1 MAQSYFISRSNQD
14 LEKVYK
20 ATILWFK
27 GKLYEVEGTEKQGIY
42 LIQAK
47 KTGTIRT
54 LLGTNL
60 AFKIQI
66 YFSQDNP
73 INNKE
78 FIVEITRG
86 KWIQNIAGA
95 GFAGIFTGGLTVMT
109 GIAGAGWG
117 LVLENDLISYLENDL
132 NFKRVTTD
140 IPNIN
145 NQDISQV
152 NNTNSPSIN
161 IVQND
166 EQKRIINELEDEI
179 NKLEIAFTDE
189 ILTEAE
195 FTRKKAILERK
206 IDDYEVNF
214 VIEEKI
220 AKLQDAFSQGILD
233 QMEYEEKV
241 NELEANMRETILQ
254 ERRLQRN
261 KTKIIKLKE
270 ALNNGVITKEEYQQK
285 VANL

>member
-1 MAQSYFISRSNQD
+1 MAKSYFIRNSSQD

-27 GKLYEVEGTEKQGIY
+27 DKQYEVEGTEKQGIY
-42 LIQAK
+42 LIQAR

-54 LLGTNL
+54 LLGSNL
-60 AFKIQI
+60 AFKIEI
-66 YFSQDNP
+66 YFSKDNV

-78 FIVEITRG
+78 FIVEINRG

-95 GFAGIFTGGLTVMT
+95 GFAGIFTGGFTVMT
-109 GIAGAGWG
+109 GIASATWG
-117 LVLENDLISYLENDL
+117 LVLENELISYLENKL
-132 NFKRVTTD
+132 NFKRVTTN

-145 NQDISQV
+145 NQEISKT
-152 NNTNSPSIN
+152 NNNYSPPINLGKNS
-161 IVQND
+161 
-166 EQKRIINELEDEI
+166 EEKRIIDELEDEI

-233 QMEYEEKV
+233 QLEYEEKV
-241 NELEANMRETILQ
+241 NELEATMRETILQ

-261 KTKIIKLKE
+261 KMKIIKLKE

-285 VANL
+285 IASL

>member
-1 MAQSYFISRSNQD
+1 MAKSYFIRNSSQD

-20 ATILWFK
+20 AIILWFK
-27 GKLYEVEGTEKQGIY
+27 DKQYEVEGTEKTGIY
-42 LIQAK
+42 LIQAR

-54 LLGTNL
+54 LLGSNL
-60 AFKIQI
+60 AFKIEI
-66 YFSQDNP
+66 YFSKDNV

-78 FIVEITRG
+78 FIVEINRG

-95 GFAGIFTGGLTVMT
+95 GFAGIFTGGFTVMT
-109 GIAGAGWG
+109 GIASATWG
-117 LVLENDLISYLENDL
+117 LVLENELISYLEKEL
-132 NFKRVTTD
+132 NFKRVTTN
-140 IPNIN
+140 ITNIN
-145 NQDISQV
+145 NQEIPKT
-152 NNTNSPSIN
+152 NNKYSPPINLGKNS
-161 IVQND
+161 
-166 EQKRIINELEDEI
+166 EEKRIINELEDEI

-195 FTRKKAILERK
+195 FAKKKAILEKK

-220 AKLQDAFSQGILD
+220 AKLQEAFSQGILD
-233 QMEYEEKV
+233 ELEYEDKV